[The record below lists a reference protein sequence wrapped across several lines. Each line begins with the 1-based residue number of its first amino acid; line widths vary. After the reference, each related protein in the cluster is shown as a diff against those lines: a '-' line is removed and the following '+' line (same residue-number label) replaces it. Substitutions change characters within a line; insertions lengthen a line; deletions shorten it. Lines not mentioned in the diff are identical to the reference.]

1 MSKNFFKERKKT
13 KIAALVIFVLLIYIV
28 LAIKVLPHFPLNI
41 NLTHRSGEFGATFS
55 KKFCAELGL
64 NWKETYQ
71 AILDD
76 LKVRHLR
83 LPAYWDEIEPVE
95 SEYDFADLDYMVN
108 EASLRNAKMIIT
120 VGRRQPRWPECH
132 SPAWINTKS
141 TAKAQVDLLEAIEK
155 TINRYKDNN
164 NIVYWQVENEA
175 FLGTFGVC
183 PEFDRNFLKREIAL
197 VRSLD
202 SRPIII
208 TGSGEMSLWQNEKE
222 SGDILGVTMYRVVY
236 NSWAGYVRYFFPT
249 SFYRLK
255 AYLAGVDPKEVL
267 NMELQTE
274 PWVPEGKMIYL
285 TTEQINKSMSI
296 DQFKANLQYAINTGF
311 KQTYVWGV
319 EWWYW
324 QKLYGNPE
332 YWTIGKTMF
341 D

>member
-1 MSKNFFKERKKT
+1 MFKNFFKERKKI
-13 KIAALVIFVLLIYIV
+13 KITTLVIFVLLIYIV

-41 NLTHRSGEFGATFS
+41 NLTHRPGEFGATFS
-55 KKFCAELGL
+55 KKFCVELGL
-64 NWKETYQ
+64 NWQETYQ
-71 AILDD
+71 AILND

-95 SEYDFADLDYMVN
+95 GEYDFADLDYMIN
-108 EASLRNAKMIIT
+108 EASLRNTKMIIT

-141 TAKAQVDLLEAIEK
+141 TAKAQADLLEAIEK
-155 TINRYKDNN
+155 TVNRYKDNK
-164 NIVYWQVENEA
+164 NIVFWQVENEA

-183 PEFDRNFLKREIAL
+183 PELDRNFLEREIAL

-208 TGSGEMSLWQNEKE
+208 TGSGEMSLWKNEKE

-255 AYLAGVDPKEVL
+255 AYLAGVNPKEVL

-285 TTEQINKSMSI
+285 TTDQINKSMSV

-332 YWTIGKTMF
+332 YWTIGKTLF

>member
-1 MSKNFFKERKKT
+1 MFKNFFKERKKT
-13 KIAALVIFVLLIYIV
+13 KIILGVIIFLFVYLV
-28 LAIKVLPHFPLNI
+28 LAIKVLPHFPLKI
-41 NLTHRSGEFGATFS
+41 NLNHRSGEFGATFS
-55 KKFCAELGL
+55 KKFCIELGL
-64 NWKETYQ
+64 NWQETYQ

-76 LKVRHLR
+76 LQVRYLR
-83 LPAYWDEIEPVE
+83 LPAYWDEIEPIE
-95 SEYDFADLDYMVN
+95 EQYDFKDLDYLVD
-108 EASLRNAKMIIT
+108 EASAREAKIIIT
-120 VGRRQPRWPECH
+120 LGRRQPRWPECH

-141 TAKAQVDLLEAIEK
+141 VPKSQADLLEAIEK
-155 TINRYKDNN
+155 TVNRYKNN
-164 NIVYWQVENEA
+164 PNILYWQVENEA

-183 PEFDRNFLKREIAL
+183 PEFDYNFLEREVAL

-202 SRPIII
+202 SRPIIV
-208 TGSGEMSLWQNEKE
+208 TGSGEMSMWKKEKE
-222 SGDILGVTMYRVVY
+222 MGDILGVTMYRVVY

-255 AYLAGVDPKEVL
+255 AYLAGVNPKDVL

-274 PWVPEGKMIYL
+274 PWVPKGKMIYL
-285 TTEQINKSMSI
+285 SLDELNKSMSV